1 MKENENLE
9 IEISKFVNETI
20 LKLVELQAKYE
31 KEDVRGETFSAA
43 VASII
48 VNFKDIVSESKRADK
63 YTKNL
68 DDFLDDSGIYNIL
81 EKVETF
87 GV

>member
-31 KEDVRGETFSAA
+31 KENVRGEAFSAA
-43 VASII
+43 VALI
-48 VNFKDIVSESKRADK
+48 VDNFKDAVSESKRADK

-68 DDFLDDSGIYNIL
+68 DNFLNNSGIYNIL
-81 EKVETF
+81 EKVDTF